1 MPGVA
6 HTVEIGGYSGLDGTT
21 RTNACPVFATLQEFP
36 DRENDPA
43 RSATAIL
50 GAVLRQVSRI
60 PDALVLA
67 FPPPPVRGVGNA
79 GGVQLQIEDRRSAGL
94 APLYAATNA
103 VMCQATEPT
112 AMAGPCTLV
121 PY

>member
-50 GAVLRQVSRI
+50 GAVRRQVSRI

-79 GGVQLQIEDRRSAGL
+79 GGSQLQLEDLR
-94 APLYAATNA
+94 AARFTALCPAAN
-103 VMCQATEPT
+103 VMVTKQTDHPR
-112 AMAGPCTLV
+112 LSR
-121 PY
+121 